1 MKKLLLSIA
10 LVIGIISCG
19 GSGGAADKKEEKKDQ
34 KLVFYAGLQ
43 EDHAAMIAQEF
54 EKETGIKTEFVRLS
68 SGETLARLKAEKDNM
83 TASVWGYVN

>member
-34 KLVFYAGLQ
+34 KLVL
-43 EDHAAMIAQEF
+43 
-54 EKETGIKTEFVRLS
+54 
-68 SGETLARLKAEKDNM
+68 
-83 TASVWGYVN
+83 